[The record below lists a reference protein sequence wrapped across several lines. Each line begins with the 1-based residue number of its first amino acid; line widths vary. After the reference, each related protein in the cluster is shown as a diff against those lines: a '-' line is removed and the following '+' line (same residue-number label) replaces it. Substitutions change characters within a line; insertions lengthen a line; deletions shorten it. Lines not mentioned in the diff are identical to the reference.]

1 MKKIKRLGFLI
12 TALCAT
18 CALAFATACTDDP
31 PLDPEPTT
39 GDETYIFPA
48 DDDPI
53 VYGSPLSGDGT
64 PFIKYDA
71 AGSKIALGR
80 YECEEGYYEID
91 HPGNNKEVFYSFRV
105 YEAGQYALY
114 TMESVSESDGIVITQ
129 YDASAQYIPTDEN
142 GKYVGN
148 EAELVPNRNVLYSR
162 INCSEKI
169 YNSNWRATYGITSS
183 IAKKFRVRFVRIADA
198 IPDPEN
204 IETKV
209 TAKELVGKL
218 TGEETANKAP
228 VEVPYSSNIFFD
240 ENATLNVTTL
250 DTQETKTVK
259 GFYRMGTAENPGEIV
274 YAAITSTPS
283 RLFADNSFSAIQ
295 YEGNNL
301 VLYMSTNADGNYLIN
316 NYIDFIMND
325 GGEKTA
331 EKDTTKLCYQN
342 VVNADGMYPVNQEL
356 YEFLCAYVRKNPPAL
371 DDDELVEYADKL
383 WLAPCYYYDYVK
395 LGTKSYPHSIDFGTD
410 DTMIQKDVE
419 TVEDEIV
426 YYNVKWNKATDELT
440 NIATTSGYYTVTCS
454 TANAYILY
462 GSQIYKVNEGETLSL
477 TIASDVANGATFGV
491 AYFNDNG
498 TSDFDDDVT
507 AGTVSLTI
515 EKTAQTLTGL
525 SSPITLITRTFVD
538 EYGEKTYRG
547 IYEYKL
553 VTTNGNGA
561 KLDFVLTDVNENATV
576 TVNGTAIENNELKD
590 LAVSEN
596 ATIVI
601 EIEGKASGETAKLTV
616 TVTENDPE
624 EEE

>member
-53 VYGSPLSGDGT
+53 VYRVFSEGEGT
-64 PFIKYDA
+64 AFN
-71 AGSKIALGR
+71 R
-80 YECEEGYYEID
+80 YECKEGYYEIE
-91 HPGNNKEVFYSFRV
+91 HPGNNKEIFLSFKV
-105 YEAGQYALY
+105 QSAGQYALY
-114 TMESVSESDGIVITQ
+114 TIESVSESDGIVIMQ

-183 IAKKFRVRFVRIADA
+183 IAKKFRIRFVRIADA

-283 RLFADNSFSAIQ
+283 RLLDRKS
-295 YEGNNL
+295 
-301 VLYMSTNADGNYLIN
+301 
-316 NYIDFIMND
+316 
-325 GGEKTA
+325 
-331 EKDTTKLCYQN
+331 
-342 VVNADGMYPVNQEL
+342 VV
-356 YEFLCAYVRKNPPAL
+356 
-371 DDDELVEYADKL
+371 
-383 WLAPCYYYDYVK
+383 
-395 LGTKSYPHSIDFGTD
+395 
-410 DTMIQKDVE
+410 
-419 TVEDEIV
+419 
-426 YYNVKWNKATDELT
+426 
-440 NIATTSGYYTVTCS
+440 
-454 TANAYILY
+454 
-462 GSQIYKVNEGETLSL
+462 
-477 TIASDVANGATFGV
+477 
-491 AYFNDNG
+491 
-498 TSDFDDDVT
+498 
-507 AGTVSLTI
+507 
-515 EKTAQTLTGL
+515 
-525 SSPITLITRTFVD
+525 
-538 EYGEKTYRG
+538 
-547 IYEYKL
+547 
-553 VTTNGNGA
+553 
-561 KLDFVLTDVNENATV
+561 
-576 TVNGTAIENNELKD
+576 
-590 LAVSEN
+590 
-596 ATIVI
+596 
-601 EIEGKASGETAKLTV
+601 
-616 TVTENDPE
+616 
-624 EEE
+624 